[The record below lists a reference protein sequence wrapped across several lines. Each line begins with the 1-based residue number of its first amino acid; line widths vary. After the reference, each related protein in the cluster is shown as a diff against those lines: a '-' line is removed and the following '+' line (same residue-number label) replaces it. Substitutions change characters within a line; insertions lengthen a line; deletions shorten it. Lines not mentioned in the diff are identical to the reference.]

1 MELWSHLSEHTKQA
15 IVHAHTWAVVHNRGQ
30 INSAQLVLGLV
41 QVGEGEGFERLK
53 ALSDLPGLVGRL
65 EEIAASA
72 PSGNTDEIAF
82 TGDAQRVLTRAYEA
96 ARAELGPSNVTTRH
110 LLLGLLRESDIRQ
123 MLLHAGLSEE

>member
-1 MELWSHLSEHTKQA
+1 MELWNNFSEHTKQA

-30 INSAQLVLGLV
+30 INSAELVLGLV
-41 QVGEGEGFERLK
+41 QVGEGEGYDRLK

-72 PSGNTDEIAF
+72 PSGNSGEISF
-82 TGDAQRVLTRAYEA
+82 TADAQRVLSRAYEA
-96 ARAELGPSNVTTRH
+96 AQAELGPNEVTTRH